1 MLLRRL
7 ISAIGLAALKGE
19 VSAIVQRATRR
30 ALLMTI
36 VLLLWLAAFGFTIA
50 ALAVWL
56 SAELG
61 PIAAC
66 GIIATGFAVV
76 GLAIQVSLALSA
88 RRRRRA
94 DTRVPPV
101 PRVATNPGGSPNVN
115 AGNLGALAIVAVAGY
130 LLGRRLF
137 RK

>member
-19 VSAIVQRATRR
+19 VSAILQRATRR

-36 VLLLWLAAFGFTIA
+36 VLLLWLATFGFTIA
-50 ALAVWL
+50 TLAVWL

-66 GIIATGFAVV
+66 GIIAAGFAVV
-76 GLAIQVSLALSA
+76 GLAIQVCLALSA

-94 DTRVPPV
+94 RVPPG
-101 PRVATNPGGSPNVN
+101 PRVATNPGGSPNAN

-137 RK
+137 RN